1 MWHLL
6 SSRVR
11 ATYPAPPNCSPAP
24 LQCLGSAGVHCNGC
38 LALMALVR
46 GEGDAS
52 DANRTLVAELFGV
65 EIIAQGEAAVPE
77 CPSGRS

>member
-1 MWHLL
+1 
-6 SSRVR
+6 
-11 ATYPAPPNCSPAP
+11 
-24 LQCLGSAGVHCNGC
+24 
-38 LALMALVR
+38 MALVR

-77 CPSGRS
+77 CPSERS